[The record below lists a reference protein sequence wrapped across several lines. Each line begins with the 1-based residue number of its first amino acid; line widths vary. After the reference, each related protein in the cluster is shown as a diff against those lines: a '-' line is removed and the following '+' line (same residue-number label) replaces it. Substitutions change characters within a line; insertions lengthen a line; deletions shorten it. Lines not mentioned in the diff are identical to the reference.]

1 MKSQLPLIFFD
12 NECLLCSRSV
22 QWLIRKDKNSILQ
35 FAPLQGET
43 ARKLLPSA
51 YSAKMNSLILWNE
64 GKIYL
69 RSQAVFKIL
78 SYLEKPWN
86 YLAYLAYF
94 PKSISDFFYRIIAK
108 FRKKLFAGNA
118 SQCLISQQHRIL
130 P

>member
-1 MKSQLPLIFFD
+1 MNSQLPLIFFD

-22 QWLIRKDKNSILQ
+22 QWLIRKDKKSILQ

-43 ARKLLPSA
+43 ARNLLPSA
-51 YSAKMNSLILWNE
+51 HSAKMNTLILWNE
-64 GKIYL
+64 GNIYL

-78 SYLEKPWN
+78 SYLEKPWS
-86 YLAYLAYF
+86 YLSYLAYF
-94 PKSISDFFYRIIAK
+94 PKFISDFFYRIIAR
-108 FRKKLFAGNA
+108 FRKRLFSGNA